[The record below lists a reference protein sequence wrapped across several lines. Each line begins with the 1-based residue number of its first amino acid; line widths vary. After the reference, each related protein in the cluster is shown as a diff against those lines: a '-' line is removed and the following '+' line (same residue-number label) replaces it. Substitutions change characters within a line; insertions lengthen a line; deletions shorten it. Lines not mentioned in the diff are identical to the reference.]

1 MTLVDLAKSDHDLLT
16 NRLLGASI
24 DIFAERGLDKAGVAA
39 IARRAGVSTGAIY
52 SRWAGKQEMLLDA
65 LDLVMTAE
73 LSRLLTADGDASVA
87 DILESLGADL
97 LVREHATDALL
108 MEAVSAA
115 HRDPEFRTMLNVR
128 FAEQEERLAV
138 MVDQGKASGVID
150 PALPTDALVALCHAI
165 SLGFVVFANIDKPL
179 PAAGEWTTVI
189 QRIIRSALPP
199 TPSDTVAESLTKKGH
214 T

>member
-1 MTLVDLAKSDHDLLT
+1 MLVDLTTSDHDLLT
-16 NRLLGASI
+16 KRLLGAAI

-39 IARRAGVSTGAIY
+39 IARRAGVTTGAIY

-73 LSRLLTADGDASVA
+73 LSQLLTADGDASVA

-97 LVREHATDALL
+97 LVREGATDALL

-115 HRDPEFRTMLNVR
+115 HRDPEFRTMLNIR

-138 MVDQGKASGVID
+138 MVDQGKATGVID
-150 PALPTDALVALCHAI
+150 PALPTDAVVALCHAI

-179 PAAGEWTTVI
+179 PAADEWTTVI
-189 QRIIRSALPP
+189 KRIIRSALPP
-199 TPSDTVAESLTKKGH
+199 TPSDAVAGSPTKKGH